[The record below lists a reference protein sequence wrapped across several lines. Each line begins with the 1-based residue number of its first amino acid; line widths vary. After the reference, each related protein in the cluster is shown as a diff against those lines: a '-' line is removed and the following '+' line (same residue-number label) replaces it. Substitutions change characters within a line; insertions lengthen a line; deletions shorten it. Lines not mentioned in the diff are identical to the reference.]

1 MRLRN
6 LRRKIVKVTTGTL
19 DWTAEHVDF
28 EERYRELL
36 SYRDLPQRYDIVL
49 MDSLWGWPR
58 HRVALHTELARLS
71 SRYTTHSRLNW
82 SEPYACDAGDQSGL
96 RFEDFPM
103 TVGAIDNYERMLA
116 QSRLGVFATGFHYGW
131 RNIMTLALMV
141 GLPVLT
147 DRLVVEPWFDMNEFE
162 RNETEAFGLGD
173 VETTLVRYSSQLL
186 AEVKRRNRRVFDQYL
201 TPEAMAR
208 YIISTA
214 TAKA

>member
-1 MRLRN
+1 
-6 LRRKIVKVTTGTL
+6 
-19 DWTAEHVDF
+19 
-28 EERYRELL
+28 
-36 SYRDLPQRYDIVL
+36 
-49 MDSLWGWPR
+49 
-58 HRVALHTELARLS
+58 
-71 SRYTTHSRLNW
+71 
-82 SEPYACDAGDQSGL
+82 
-96 RFEDFPM
+96 
-103 TVGAIDNYERMLA
+103 
-116 QSRLGVFATGFHYGW
+116 
-131 RNIMTLALMV
+131 MTLALMV